1 MLCVGE
7 TLAEREAGRTADVV
21 GEQLEAA
28 LGDLSV
34 EAMSDIAIAYEPV
47 WAIGTALV
55 TPAQAQEVHGEIR
68 ERLRYRVGQAW
79 ADPMRIL
86 YGGSVKPANAAELL
100 SQEDID
106 GALVGGAS
114 LEPQSFYEIVA
125 AANS

>member
-1 MLCVGE
+1 MDAGWTLGAPAALRRDLGDSAKRMRASLDAGLKPMLCVGE

-47 WAIGTALV
+47 WAIGTGKVA

-68 ERLRYRVGQAW
+68 ERLRYRGQAW
-79 ADPMRIL
+79 
-86 YGGSVKPANAAELL
+86 S
-100 SQEDID
+100 
-106 GALVGGAS
+106 
-114 LEPQSFYEIVA
+114 
-125 AANS
+125 